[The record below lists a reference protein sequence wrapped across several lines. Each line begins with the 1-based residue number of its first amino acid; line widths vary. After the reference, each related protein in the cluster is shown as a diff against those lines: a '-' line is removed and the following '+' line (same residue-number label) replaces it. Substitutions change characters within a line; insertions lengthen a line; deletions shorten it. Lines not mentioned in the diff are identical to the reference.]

1 MIQIYD
7 QLKKVME
14 SVDIP
19 QEGQNILMQ
28 PFFNRDSVDGSD
40 DPLDVNTITEICTSI
55 ITAVDLIRSN
65 HAQTLSKQQGAIL
78 ALKITSLIL
87 GSGAAVA
94 TIFTSVIASRGLEM
108 ISPQCGNASISAII

>member
-19 QEGQNILMQ
+19 QEGQNILME
-28 PFFNRDSVDGSD
+28 PFFNRDSVDGN
-40 DPLDVNTITEICTSI
+40 DPLDINTITEICTSI
-55 ITAVDLIRSN
+55 LTAIDVIRSN

-94 TIFTSVIASRGLEM
+94 TIFASVIASRGLEM